1 MALIFFLFKFKEIQ
15 LVRKVLE
22 DDDLFRADPKFE
34 NVMRKLHLLV
44 LDKAVTGSKRLNVES
59 FIRDSDEDC
68 QSISKR
74 KRLNDELE

>member
-1 MALIFFLFKFKEIQ
+1 M
-15 LVRKVLE
+15 RKVLE